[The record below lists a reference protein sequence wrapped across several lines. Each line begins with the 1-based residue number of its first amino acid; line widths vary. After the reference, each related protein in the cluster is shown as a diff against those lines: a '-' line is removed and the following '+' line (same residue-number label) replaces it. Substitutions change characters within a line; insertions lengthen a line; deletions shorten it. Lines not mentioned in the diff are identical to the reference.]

1 MRSMPVVNNSLHNE
15 KDRNAILPTK
25 GHTNETKQREE
36 GKKHTRWNIKLNH
49 QPKKRQRRRSFILG
63 DSNWKFVQVGYPVD
77 TPTRINLAESRHT
90 ID

>member
-49 QPKKRQRRRSFILG
+49 QPKRR
-63 DSNWKFVQVGYPVD
+63 
-77 TPTRINLAESRHT
+77 
-90 ID
+90 